1 MILPG
6 SSFDSADKI
15 GECRSSVFRNDV
27 VISFHG
33 RPNAIPI
40 GGTIGISFIDQCGL
54 GIPDFIGDIISVSQR
69 IAYRR
74 RIEKTVNEMFDEK
87 LVTSA

>member
-1 MILPG
+1 MK
-6 SSFDSADKI
+6 SA
-15 GECRSSVFRNDV
+15 
-27 VISFHG
+27 
-33 RPNAIPI
+33 
-40 GGTIGISFIDQCGL
+40 GL